1 MSLNTRLLFA
11 LLGLPLLVYAI
22 MAVLLVVQNDAQTH
36 TMKKERLENA
46 VELITPS
53 LSEAI
58 ADADLEQL
66 ENLARQ
72 LLSLNGLRTV
82 AVFNEQGSRL
92 LLLGKSAP
100 VPLSP
105 PADQQLIIDDDR
117 WRLRIPLTTFNASDL
132 NILGWLD
139 VEMEIRALTLER
151 YKLIASL
158 SLGGMLLGL
167 LLFLIAFAISR
178 YVTRHIEEASHALY
192 RLSRGDYQLRLASS
206 GAAELNH
213 LYTHVNTLAE
223 HFQQSQRD
231 MQTQIEQATS
241 ELQASMKTIEEQNI
255 KLDLAHRSALRAN
268 AVKSEFLANMSH
280 EIRTPL
286 NGIIGFCR
294 LLGRSSLDTR
304 QQEWLQHVHRASD
317 NLLML
322 VNDVLDFSKLE
333 ANRLTLE
340 EADIDIVTLV
350 DEVMG
355 LHAPEAQR
363 KQLHLVAMVYD
374 DVPTPLCG
382 DPLRIHQVLNN
393 LISNALKFT
402 HQGEVIVRVMLDNH
416 EGQHVVLSISVSDTG
431 IGLSDTHQQALFN
444 AFTQAEPSHSRQF
457 GGTGLGLTICRQLI
471 ERMGGEIS
479 VESELGTGTTF
490 SFTLPMLAHKAIE
503 RPPEISLDNPHIRLY
518 EEHLPT
524 RHMLEHLLQRW
535 QAIPMPVDALEQ
547 EQLLILGLEH
557 NDFSLERQTHWQNV
571 IDQTPCPVLILANSN
586 SFDLP
591 PLRLTYGGETLYKP
605 FSRDQLATSLYQLL
619 LPALIPSK
627 PADHPNSPPAESP
640 VLKLLIVDD
649 NAPNRELLKSML
661 ESPTIHITTVESGHH
676 ALEFA
681 RNHNVDM
688 VLMDIRMPG
697 LDGVQTTHALR
708 RLSSTWARCPIV
720 AVTAHVLSSER
731 EKWLAEGLDDV
742 LIKPIDETQLHQL
755 LSRFL
760 SQTHR
765 LADFTTPP
773 SSPRGTKMA
782 IKPRYA
788 NTKPAT
794 LPVVDLELG
803 AHLAGGKDYLAR
815 EQLKRLIDSLEE
827 SEKQM
832 RGAYSQQNLATLL
845 DWVHGLNGASR
856 YCGAPEL
863 ALLVETLETRL
874 RTSGLAHVHGLLEDL
889 YRAMAKLRTYRPLL
903 LRH

>member
-22 MAVLLVVQNDAQTH
+22 MAVLLMVQNDAQTH

-92 LLLGKSAP
+92 LLLGKPAP

-627 PADHPNSPPAESP
+627 PADHPNSPPTESP

-773 SSPRGTKMA
+773 SSPRGAKMA

>member
-22 MAVLLVVQNDAQTH
+22 MAVLLVVQNGAQTH

-53 LSEAI
+53 LSEAV
-58 ADADLEQL
+58 ADADVEQL
-66 ENLARQ
+66 ENVARQ

-92 LLLGKSAP
+92 LLLGKSALAS
-100 VPLSP
+100 LSP
-105 PADQQLIIDDDR
+105 PADQQLIMEDDR
-117 WRLRIPLTTFNASDL
+117 WRLRIPLTTVNADDL

-139 VEMEIRALTLER
+139 VEMDIRALTLER

-178 YVTRHIEEASHALY
+178 YVTRPIEEASHALY

-213 LYTHVNTLAE
+213 LYNHVNTLAE

-304 QQEWLQHVHRASD
+304 QQEWLQHVHRACD

-382 DPLRIHQVLNN
+382 DPLHIHQVLNN

-557 NDFSLERQTHWQNV
+557 NDFSPERQTHWQNV
-571 IDQTPCPVLILANSN
+571 INQTPCPVLILANSN

-605 FSRDQLATSLYQLL
+605 FSRDQLATSLDQLL
-619 LPALIPSK
+619 LPALVPSK
-627 PADHPNSPPAESP
+627 PADHPNLPPTESS

-661 ESPTIHITTVESGHH
+661 ESPTIHITAVESGHH

-760 SQTHR
+760 SHTHR
-765 LADFTTPP
+765 LADFRTPP
-773 SSPRGTKMA
+773 SSPMGAKMA

-815 EQLKRLIDSLEE
+815 EQLKRLIDNLEE

-832 RGAYSQQNLATLL
+832 RSAYSQQNLAALL

-874 RTSGLAHVHGLLEDL
+874 RTSGLDHVHGLLEDL